1 MQSKCKYQHI
11 LYSQTDNHLLWFR
24 YDDPSASRVSS
35 HRQAKRRKKEAE
47 GGSSTPQT
55 LESHDARELEE
66 EDVIVADEAGQS
78 SENETTN

>member
-1 MQSKCKYQHI
+1 
-11 LYSQTDNHLLWFR
+11 
-24 YDDPSASRVSS
+24 VSS

-47 GGSSTPQT
+47 GDSSTPQT

-66 EDVIVADEAGQS
+66 EDVIVADKAGQS